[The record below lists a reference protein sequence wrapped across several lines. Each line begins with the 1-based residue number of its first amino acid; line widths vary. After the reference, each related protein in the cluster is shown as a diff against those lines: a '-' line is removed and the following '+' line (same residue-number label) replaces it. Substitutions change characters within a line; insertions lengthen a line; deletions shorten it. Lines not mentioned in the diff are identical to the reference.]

1 MSTQNVASRQISS
14 SSSPIPLGEMVRR
27 SRDVAGSV
35 VLLTLALPLLL
46 VVACLI
52 KLDSP
57 GPLLY
62 RQDRVG
68 LNGRVFTLFKLRSM
82 RIDAES
88 DGPRWAS
95 EGDPR
100 VTRIGHF
107 IRAFRIDE
115 VPQLFNILRG
125 DMSLVGPRPERPCF
139 VEQLNLVIPQYGDRA
154 TILPGI
160 TGWAQINYPYGASVE
175 DARVK
180 LIYDLH
186 YVRNQTLLL
195 DLYILMMTVPVVLFR
210 VGAR

>member
-1 MSTQNVASRQISS
+1 MSSQDTVTDALSS
-14 SSSPIPLGEMVRR
+14 STPIALRDIARR

-35 VLLTLALPLLL
+35 VLLILSLPMLM

-62 RQDRVG
+62 RQERVG
-68 LNGRVFTLFKLRSM
+68 LNGRIFTLYKLRSM

-88 DGPRWAS
+88 DGPRWAAK
-95 EGDPR
+95 GDKR
-100 VTRIGHF
+100 VTRVGLF

-115 VPQLFNILRG
+115 VPQLLNILRG

-139 VEQLNLVIPQYGDRA
+139 VEQLSQVIPQYGDRA

-180 LIYDLH
+180 LTYDLH

-195 DLYILMMTVPVVLFR
+195 DMYILMMTVRVVLFR
-210 VGAR
+210 IGAR

>member
-1 MSTQNVASRQISS
+1 MSTQNVASREMTSS
-14 SSSPIPLGEMVRR
+14 APVALGELVRR
-27 SRDVAGSV
+27 FRDVAGSL
-35 VLLTLALPLLL
+35 VLLILALPMLV

-57 GPLLY
+57 GPVLY

-82 RIDAES
+82 RVDAES
-88 DGPRWAS
+88 DGPRWAAKA
-95 EGDPR
+95 DPR
-100 VTRIGHF
+100 VTRIGLF

-115 VPQLFNILRG
+115 VPQLLNVLLG

-139 VEQLNLVIPQYGDRA
+139 VEQLNLVIPHYGERTA
-154 TILPGI
+154 ILPGI

-175 DARVK
+175 DARIK

-186 YVRNQTLLL
+186 YVRNQTFLL
-195 DLYILMMTVPVVLFR
+195 DMYIVMMTVRVVLFR

>member
-1 MSTQNVASRQISS
+1 MSSQDTVTDALSS
-14 SSSPIPLGEMVRR
+14 STPIALRDIARR

-35 VLLTLALPLLL
+35 VLLILSLPMLM

-62 RQDRVG
+62 RQERVG
-68 LNGRVFTLFKLRSM
+68 LNGRIFTLYKLRSM

-88 DGPRWAS
+88 DGPRWAAK
-95 EGDPR
+95 GDKR
-100 VTRIGHF
+100 VTRVGLF

-115 VPQLFNILRG
+115 VPQLLNILRG

-139 VEQLNLVIPQYGDRA
+139 VEQLSQIIPHYGDRA

-180 LIYDLH
+180 LTYDLH

-195 DLYILMMTVPVVLFR
+195 DMYILMMTVRVVLFR
-210 VGAR
+210 IGAR